1 MEDIRGSSSS
11 ITERSV
17 RLIAARFR
25 GGLGV
30 DVAGNPFSRWGL
42 LSERTS
48 GLPGPFIAFF
58 FSSVIFTHYDG
69 VVRRCQD
76 FQLRKKDLHLRF
88 IRSILIFMF
97 YNPLFLE
104 IQEDG
109 KEI

>member
-1 MEDIRGSSSS
+1 M
-11 ITERSV
+11 
-17 RLIAARFR
+17 
-25 GGLGV
+25 
-30 DVAGNPFSRWGL
+30 
-42 LSERTS
+42 
-48 GLPGPFIAFF
+48 
-58 FSSVIFTHYDG
+58 
-69 VVRRCQD
+69 RRCQD